1 MNDTALDIKNTEAR
15 TPENNSSAPV
25 AVAKAD
31 KHIWGIYICLLL
43 ISLVELYSASSREV
57 IAHSSFGVLGPV
69 VRHAM
74 MLGIGLI
81 IVITLQK
88 VHYKWFIPATYI
100 FVFVSICM
108 MIYVLFFGDI
118 INGARRS
125 FTLVFFQIQPA
136 EFMKLSAVLL
146 VSLIMAKSQM
156 KKDIGVTNKGM
167 WASAIAILIF
177 GGLLIK
183 NGMTNTILLMAVSL
197 SMMLIGGVKFWR
209 ILTVI
214 LIYAVCGLLFVMA
227 LSKGKDEENNLSATT
242 PIEQVTAEQ
251 KDETNRLGTWLGRLE
266 RYFDGDETPKFQQDI
281 TAENRQEMYA
291 YMAQANGGVIGVF
304 PGNSRETAR
313 LPLAF
318 SDFIYSIIIEDLGFI
333 GGLFILV
340 LYLWLLGRASAVASR
355 CSRAYPALLVIG
367 MAVMIVFQAI
377 VHMAIVTGAMPVS
390 GQPLPLIS
398 KGGSSILVTSIAF
411 GIMLSVSRFAT
422 NQSSKK
428 REIKLEIDALPEDMR
443 GENPTQL

>member
-304 PGNSRETAR
+304 PVNSRETAR